1 MLLKGEVGEVE
12 GFDHQKFGFIYGFI
26 KIWYLVPRLLGCVGW
41 GGFGKFRVNIRESF
55 RATGNIIQKKRKT
68 VIFTAFSVS
77 DRFQEVEF

>member
-1 MLLKGEVGEVE
+1 MQPTVE
-12 GFDHQKFGFIYGFI
+12 EKQRGA
-26 KIWYLVPRLLGCVGW
+26 
-41 GGFGKFRVNIRESF
+41 FGKFRVNIRESF